1 MSLGSLYQPFPM
13 LPARRAQVWR
23 HRPEYCRP
31 RHFHD
36 EPELNLVVTGQA
48 HLGIGER
55 RVTLRA
61 GEVAFFA
68 PGQDHQLLHASS
80 DLSLYVLALTPELAA
95 HLPSQLPRSDGEVP
109 HDLLTRVVER
119 LDAASLGNDH
129 AWIEGVL
136 LEGFRQLQAYSAPL
150 NPIGRRAGGLL
161 RGQPALACG
170 EVASALGVHRS
181 ELTRAFQRA
190 HGMSVVE
197 YRTRLRLM
205 KFVGLVDEGRT
216 FTQAALEADFGSYA
230 QCFRVFQRVMGC
242 APSAYFGGA
251 RQSIESALAS
261 AGTS

>member
-1 MSLGSLYQPFPM
+1 MSLRSLYQPFPM

-36 EPELNLVVTGQA
+36 EPELNVVVAGQA
-48 HLGIGER
+48 RLGIGEQ

-80 DLSLYVLALTPELAA
+80 NLSLYVLALTPELAA
-95 HLPSQLPRSDGEVP
+95 RLPSQLPRQDGEVP
-109 HDLLTRVVER
+109 QDLLASVVER
-119 LDAASLGNDH
+119 LDAASLGNDRV
-129 AWIEGVL
+129 WIERVL
-136 LEGFRQLQAYSAPL
+136 VEGFRELQAYSAPL
-150 NPIGRRAGGLL
+150 NAIGRRAGGLL
-161 RGQPALACG
+161 RERPALACG
-170 EVASALGVHRS
+170 EVADTLGVHRS

-205 KFVGLVDEGRT
+205 RFVGLVDEGRT
-216 FTQAALEADFGSYA
+216 FTQAALDADFGSYA

-242 APSAYFGGA
+242 APSEYFGGA
-251 RQSIESALAS
+251 RQSIEGAFAS
-261 AGTS
+261 AWTS